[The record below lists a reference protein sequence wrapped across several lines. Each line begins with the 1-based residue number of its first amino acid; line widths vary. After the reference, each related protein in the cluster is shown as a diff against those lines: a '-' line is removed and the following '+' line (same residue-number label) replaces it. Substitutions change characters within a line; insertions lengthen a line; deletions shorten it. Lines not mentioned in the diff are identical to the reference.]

1 MKHNPVSNGF
11 ARMMLLMLLFAV
23 TMGSTTSCK
32 SKKRLAREQA
42 AKEYAMKVEQAKKD
56 LNAILN
62 NETNWTLDQKQQR
75 LDTIKSWQLEDEEVK
90 RLISLVEK
98 KIDAERQESLRKA
111 EEERLRK
118 EEEERR
124 KQTTGK
130 YTVLENHFMSIAG
143 APSIPLAN
151 ERIAQALQMFAS
163 PDVPVLIII
172 SQTGGFND
180 YDRPTTIRRYLD
192 WLKDQKVSPNRVEQ
206 AKYDNNGKITELEL
220 IKR

>member
-1 MKHNPVSNGF
+1 
-11 ARMMLLMLLFAV
+11 
-23 TMGSTTSCK
+23 
-32 SKKRLAREQA
+32 
-42 AKEYAMKVEQAKKD
+42 
-56 LNAILN
+56 
-62 NETNWTLDQKQQR
+62 
-75 LDTIKSWQLEDEEVK
+75 VK

-192 WLKDQKVSPNRVEQ
+192 WLKDQKLSPNRVEQ

>member
-90 RLISLVEK
+90 RLIGLVEK
-98 KIDAERQESLRKA
+98 KLDSERQEGLRKA

-124 KQTTGK
+124 KQITGK

>member
-1 MKHNPVSNGF
+1 
-11 ARMMLLMLLFAV
+11 MLLMLLFAV
-23 TMGSTTSCK
+23 AMGSTTSCK

-90 RLISLVEK
+90 RLIGLVEK
-98 KIDAERQESLRKA
+98 KLEDERQKALRKA

-130 YTVLENHFMSIAG
+130 YTALENHFMSIAG

-172 SQTGGFND
+172 SQAGGFND

-192 WLKDQKVSPNRVEQ
+192 WLKDQKVSVNRVEQ

>member
-1 MKHNPVSNGF
+1 MKNNPVYNGL
-11 ARMMLLMLLFAV
+11 ARMMLFVLLIAV

-90 RLISLVEK
+90 RLIGLVEQK
-98 KIDAERQESLRKA
+98 LTAERSEALRKA

-124 KQTTGK
+124 KQKTGN
-130 YTVLENHFMSIAG
+130 YTVLENHFMAIAG

-151 ERIAQALQMFAS
+151 ERISQALQLFAS

-172 SQTGGFND
+172 SQAGGFND
-180 YDRPTTIRRYLD
+180 YDKPTTIRRYLD

>member
-1 MKHNPVSNGF
+1 
-11 ARMMLLMLLFAV
+11 MLLMLLFAV

-90 RLISLVEK
+90 RLIGLVEK
-98 KIDAERQESLRKA
+98 KLEDERQEALRKA

-172 SQTGGFND
+172 SQVGGFND

>member
-90 RLISLVEK
+90 RLIGLVEK
-98 KIDAERQESLRKA
+98 KLDSERQEGLRKA

-124 KQTTGK
+124 KQITGK

-192 WLKDQKVSPNRVEQ
+192 WLKDQKLSPNRVEQ

>member
-90 RLISLVEK
+90 RLIGLVEK
-98 KIDAERQESLRKA
+98 KLDSERQEGLRKA

-124 KQTTGK
+124 KQITGK

-192 WLKDQKVSPNRVEQ
+192 WVKDQKISPNRVEQ

>member
-1 MKHNPVSNGF
+1 MT
-11 ARMMLLMLLFAV
+11 LLLLLFAV
-23 TMGSTTSCK
+23 TLGSTTSCK

-75 LDTIKSWQLEDEEVK
+75 VDTIKSWQLEDEEVK
-90 RLISLVEK
+90 RLIGLVEQK
-98 KIDAERQESLRKA
+98 LAAERAESLRKA

-118 EEEERR
+118 EEEEEKGR
-124 KQTTGK
+124 KQNTGK
-130 YTVLENHFMSIAG
+130 YSVLENHFMSIAG
-143 APSIPLAN
+143 APSISVAN
-151 ERIAQALQMFAS
+151 ERIAQALQLFAS

-172 SQTGGFND
+172 SQAGGFND

-206 AKYDNNGKITELEL
+206 AKYDSNGRITELEL

>member
-1 MKHNPVSNGF
+1 MPVSNGF
-11 ARMMLLMLLFAV
+11 VRITLLLLLFAA
-23 TMGSTTSCK
+23 TLGSTTSCK

-62 NETNWTLDQKQQR
+62 NETSWTLEQKQQR

-90 RLISLVEK
+90 RLIGLVEQK
-98 KIDAERQESLRKA
+98 LAAERSEMLRKA

-124 KQTTGK
+124 RQSTNK
-130 YTVLENHFMSIAG
+130 YSVLENHFLSIAG
-143 APSIPLAN
+143 APGISAAN
-151 ERIAQALQMFAS
+151 ERIAQAMQLFAS

-172 SQTGGFND
+172 SQAGGFND

>member
-1 MKHNPVSNGF
+1 
-11 ARMMLLMLLFAV
+11 MLLMLLFAV

-90 RLISLVEK
+90 RLIGLVEK
-98 KIDAERQESLRKA
+98 KLDSERQEGLRKA

-124 KQTTGK
+124 KQITGK

>member
-1 MKHNPVSNGF
+1 MKHHPVSNGF
-11 ARMMLLMLLFAV
+11 ARMTLVLLLFAV
-23 TMGSTTSCK
+23 TLGSASSCK

-62 NETNWTLDQKQQR
+62 NETSWSLEQKQQR

-90 RLISLVEK
+90 RLIGLVEQK
-98 KIDAERQESLRKA
+98 LAAERAEALRKA

-124 KQTTGK
+124 KQATSN
-130 YTVLENHFMSIAG
+130 YRVLENHFLSIAN
-143 APSIPLAN
+143 APSIAVAN
-151 ERIAQALQMFAS
+151 ERIAQTMQLFAS

-172 SQTGGFND
+172 SQSGGFND
-180 YDRPTTIRRYLD
+180 YDKPTTIRRYLD

-206 AKYDNNGKITELEL
+206 AKYDYNGRITELEL

>member
-1 MKHNPVSNGF
+1 
-11 ARMMLLMLLFAV
+11 MLLMLLFAV